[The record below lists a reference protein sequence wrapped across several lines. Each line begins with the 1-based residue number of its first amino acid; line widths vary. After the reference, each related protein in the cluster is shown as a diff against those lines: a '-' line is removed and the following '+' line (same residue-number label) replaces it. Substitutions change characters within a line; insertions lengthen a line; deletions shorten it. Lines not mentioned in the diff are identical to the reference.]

1 MPTLEMN
8 EVNLSQQRVII
19 REDFNV
25 PIENGRV
32 ACDAR
37 LEAARVTLMQ
47 AVNQKAAVIVLSHLG
62 RPKEGVFDS
71 RFSLKPV
78 AQRLKE
84 LYPSIPVHFA
94 QDWLSGV
101 TVKPGEIVVCENVRF
116 NEGEARNDA
125 VLAKKMASLCD
136 VFVMD
141 AFATAHRAQA
151 STCGIAEFA
160 PIACAGPL
168 LSAEL
173 DALTKAF
180 AAPERPLIAIVGGS
194 KVSTK
199 LDVLSTLI
207 KKVDG
212 LVLGGGIANTFLAA
226 KGHFVGASL
235 HEVDLIASAKQLI
248 DLARQEKVTLFLPSD
263 VVVSTTCSPG
273 SVGTLKS
280 VETIEAG
287 EMILDIGPKT
297 TQEIHT
303 ALQKART
310 IIWNGPVGVFELE
323 AFSKGTE
330 DLALS
335 IAKSQAYTLAGG
347 GDTLAAIQKYGVQDK
362 ISYLSTGGG
371 AFLEFLENK
380 KLPAVA
386 ILEQRA
392 MTDSKRA

>member
-1 MPTLEMN
+1 MSILEMKDI
-8 EVNLSQQRVII
+8 NLSQQRVII

-25 PIENGRV
+25 PIEEGRV
-32 ACDAR
+32 TSDAR
-37 LEAARVTLMQ
+37 LEAARLTLTQ
-47 AVNQKAAVIVLSHLG
+47 AINQKAAVIVLSHLG
-62 RPKEGVFDS
+62 RPQEGVFDP

-78 AQRLKE
+78 AQRLSE
-84 LYPSIPVHFA
+84 LYPAIPIHFA
-94 QDWLSGV
+94 ADWLSGV
-101 TVKPGEIVVCENVRF
+101 TAKPGEIVVCENVRF
-116 NEGEARNDA
+116 NKGETHNDMA
-125 VLAKKMASLCD
+125 LAKKMASLCD

-151 STCGIAEFA
+151 STYGIAEFA

-173 DALTKAF
+173 NALTKAF

-199 LDVLSTLI
+199 LEVLSTLI

-226 KGHFVGASL
+226 KGYFVGASL
-235 HEVDLIASAKQLI
+235 YEPDLIDAAKRLI
-248 DLARQEKVTLFLPSD
+248 DLARQENVTLFLPKD
-263 VVVSTTCSPG
+263 VVVSTSCSPD

-280 VETIEAG
+280 VEALEKG

-297 TQEIHT
+297 MQDIHA
-303 ALQKART
+303 ALQQART
-310 IIWNGPVGVFELE
+310 IIWNGPVGVFELA

-330 DLALS
+330 ALALS
-335 IAKSQAYTLAGG
+335 VAKSPAYTLAGG

-362 ISYLSTGGG
+362 IAYLSTGGG

-392 MTDSKRA
+392 IIDSKKG